1 MRTLF
6 LMVICLAS
14 QIINS
19 QTLKGKIFDL
29 NTDKPIAGANVFLL
43 EINKNTFTNE
53 NGEYG
58 FINLGK
64 GVYRIKI
71 SQLGYATKIE
81 TVTIASTDG
90 DIILDFGLNLQSF
103 KLNEVVISN
112 AFYNK
117 QDKNTYKIDVVKK
130 NNLQKMGAVTIMDA
144 IEKVPGVD
152 AITTGPM
159 VSRPV
164 IRGLSGNRVLTVV
177 DGMRFETQQW
187 DDEHGIGVNELGLDR
202 IEIIKGPLSLLYG
215 PEAMGGIIH
224 IVKEQ
229 PAEVNTKKGYVSSRL
244 FSNNLGASSELNLQ
258 GAKEKY
264 NWGVNVLGR
273 LLSDYFYNGYDFR
286 VPNTRLLEYGAKGYL
301 GKNGKWG
308 STTLSYLFNKAYYG
322 ILDGKDI
329 VKDENGQITN
339 IDSLEAEKFPFEIE
353 APFHEVTDNRLNSMS
368 TFLLGRS
375 KIETTFG
382 YQNNHRIENEELS
395 GVKKGYRY
403 LDMSLQ
409 SLTYDVK
416 WHLPSWNK
424 FSTIIGTQ
432 GMHQTNKNLKNAAA
446 QIIPDAT
453 INDIGLLALT
463 KLDLEKLSVSFGA
476 RYDARNLE
484 SKPMNATDNRTKKYN
499 NISYSVG
506 TSYLLCTNLTARA
519 SFGSGYR
526 TPNLNELFS
535 YGVKLEN
542 QRFEIGD
549 ENFRKETNT
558 EIDFNLTF
566 ASKNISIEG
575 SVYNNL
581 INDYIYIKS
590 TGNMVQSNIDP
601 AEMVPEYKF
610 YQSDALIYGG
620 EAGIDIHPETMKWT
634 HFESKIATLTA
645 KRRDNDSYLPTM
657 PATKLFNT
665 LYFNFDK
672 INSFKNTFFSI
683 GTLTAFKQDKVS
695 DNEMETPGYT
705 LLNVGLGG
713 TYRKWEFTLT
723 ANNVLDKT
731 YLDHMSR
738 FRSYEIIEPGINIQF
753 GVKIPIDL
761 TK

>member
-1 MRTLF
+1 M
-6 LMVICLAS
+6 
-14 QIINS
+14 
-19 QTLKGKIFDL
+19 
-29 NTDKPIAGANVFLL
+29 
-43 EINKNTFTNE
+43 
-53 NGEYG
+53 
-58 FINLGK
+58 
-64 GVYRIKI
+64 
-71 SQLGYATKIE
+71 
-81 TVTIASTDG
+81 
-90 DIILDFGLNLQSF
+90 
-103 KLNEVVISN
+103 
-112 AFYNK
+112 
-117 QDKNTYKIDVVKK
+117 
-130 NNLQKMGAVTIMDA
+130 
-144 IEKVPGVD
+144 
-152 AITTGPM
+152 
-159 VSRPV
+159 
-164 IRGLSGNRVLTVV
+164 
-177 DGMRFETQQW
+177 
-187 DDEHGIGVNELGLDR
+187 
-202 IEIIKGPLSLLYG
+202 
-215 PEAMGGIIH
+215 
-224 IVKEQ
+224 
-229 PAEVNTKKGYVSSRL
+229 
-244 FSNNLGASSELNLQ
+244 
-258 GAKEKY
+258 
-264 NWGVNVLGR
+264 
-273 LLSDYFYNGYDFR
+273 
-286 VPNTRLLEYGAKGYL
+286 

-368 TFLLGRS
+368 TFLLGKS

-416 WHLPSWNK
+416 WHLPNWNK

-432 GMHQTNKNLKNAAA
+432 GMHQNNKNLKNAAA

-453 INDIGLLALT
+453 INDIGFLALT
-463 KLDLEKLSVSFGA
+463 KLDLEKLSLSFGA
-476 RYDARNLE
+476 RYDSRILE
-484 SKPMNATDNRTKKYN
+484 SKPMNEADNRTKKYN

-506 TSYLLCTNLTARA
+506 TSYLLAKNLTARA
-519 SFGSGYR
+519 SFASGYR

-549 ENFRKETNT
+549 ENFRKETNN
-558 EIDFNLTF
+558 EIDLYLLFT
-566 ASKNISIEG
+566 SKNISIEG
-575 SVYNNL
+575 SVYNNM
-581 INDYIYIKS
+581 IDDYIYIKS

-601 AEMVPEYKF
+601 LEIVPEYKF
-610 YQSDALIYGG
+610 YQADARIYGG
-620 EAGIDIHPETMKWT
+620 EAGIDIHPATMKWT
-634 HFESKIATLTA
+634 HFESKISTLTA

-683 GTLTAFKQDKVS
+683 GTLTAFTQDKVS
-695 DNEMETPGYT
+695 ENEMETPGYT
-705 LLNVGLGG
+705 LLNIGLGG
-713 TYRKWEFTLT
+713 TYRKWEFTLA
-723 ANNVLDKT
+723 ANNVMDKT
-731 YLDHMSR
+731 YLDHISR
-738 FRSYEIIEPGINIQF
+738 FRSFEIIEPGINVQF